1 LQSDSPLP
9 TGEIMQKLL
18 ALVAGA
24 VPLLGTEVA
33 LAQNGQMMN
42 GGMWNGGWMGGYG
55 GPWVPILLVVVIG
68 LVAWIVLQRRK

>member
-1 LQSDSPLP
+1 
-9 TGEIMQKLL
+9 MQKLP

-24 VPLLGTEVA
+24 LSTLGAEVA
-33 LAQNGQMMN
+33 LAQNGHMMN
-42 GGMWNGGWMGGYG
+42 GGMWGGGWMGGYG

>member
-1 LQSDSPLP
+1 
-9 TGEIMQKLL
+9 MQKLL
-18 ALVAGA
+18 ALAAGT

-42 GGMWNGGWMGGYG
+42 GGLWGGGWMGGYG

-68 LVAWIVLQRRK
+68 LVAWIVLQKRK

>member
-1 LQSDSPLP
+1 
-9 TGEIMQKLL
+9 MQKLP

-24 VPLLGTEVA
+24 LSTLGAEVA
-33 LAQNGQMMN
+33 LAQNGPMMN
-42 GGMWNGGWMGGYG
+42 GGMWSGGWMGGSG